1 MSGERE
7 RLSHD
12 RASASRRDRPRR
24 SVGDVVGAHPA
35 SPDHPATR
43 AWERIAD
50 GDPAA
55 QDGSAFPPARGRDA
69 ATPDLL
75 DGDADQGVA
84 TCIHRWGPWRNNCWA
99 MNCAASRLA
108 LLAGVLAA
116 SLLSC
121 DSGDDGSDKDVQG
134 ARLVAVIKALDNP
147 FFVTMHDGLVATAR
161 RDDARLR
168 VSAAPSGLQDTAGQA
183 SELESLADGDPGC
196 YVVNP
201 INPTNLVGALARVPE
216 DTPIVNVDSV
226 IGEDAA
232 KALGVKITTY
242 IGIDNRAGGR
252 LGADA
257 MAALV
262 SPGAS
267 VAVITGIPGDV
278 GSGLRADGFED
289 GARARFQVVTTTAAD
304 FDRNKARLAAADLLA
319 ENPRIEGFFAV
330 NDLMALGA
338 ADAVRAAG
346 RQGDVKVVGF
356 DGISEALVA
365 IARGSLSATVAQYP
379 YTMGQL
385 SIEACLASLRGD
397 PVPANVNAPVQVVT
411 SENVA
416 RARSNFPKP
425 VEPFDD
431 PFNQ

>member
-1 MSGERE
+1 MNRAAA
-7 RLSHD
+7 RLS
-12 RASASRRDRPRR
+12 
-24 SVGDVVGAHPA
+24 
-35 SPDHPATR
+35 
-43 AWERIAD
+43 
-50 GDPAA
+50 
-55 QDGSAFPPARGRDA
+55 
-69 ATPDLL
+69 
-75 DGDADQGVA
+75 
-84 TCIHRWGPWRNNCWA
+84 
-99 MNCAASRLA
+99 
-108 LLAGVLAA
+108 LLAGFLATFA
-116 SLLSC
+116 SGC
-121 DSGDDGSDKDVQG
+121 GGGDEQSDKDVQG
-134 ARLVAVIKALDNP
+134 VRLAAVIKALDNP
-147 FFVTMHDGLVATAR
+147 FFVTMHAGLVATAR

-183 SELESLADGDPGC
+183 SGLESLAADDPAC

-201 INPTNLVGALARVPE
+201 INPTNLVAALARVPD

-226 IGEDAA
+226 IGADAA
-232 KALGVKITTY
+232 KALGVKVTTY
-242 IGIDNRAGGR
+242 IGTDNRAGGR
-252 LGADA
+252 LGANA

-262 SPGAS
+262 GHGAN

-278 GSGLRADGFED
+278 GSGLRAEGFED
-289 GARARFQVVTTTAAD
+289 GNGGRFRVVATIAAD
-304 FDRNKARLAAADLLA
+304 FDRKKARLAAADLMR
-319 ENPRIEGFFAV
+319 EKPRIDGFFAV

-346 RQGDVKVVGF
+346 RQGDIKVVGF
-356 DGISEALVA
+356 DGISEALAA
-365 IARGSLSATVAQYP
+365 IAQGSLSATVAQYP

-431 PFNQ
+431 PFTQ